1 MRVIGLDVHRSMAVV
16 AILENGHLSSGGRVD
31 LTRDAV
37 IAFGRKLRSDD
48 EVVIEATVNTA
59 TIVRLLRPFVRRV
72 VIANPLQVR
81 AIAHAKI
88 KTDKID
94 ATVLAKLHASGFLP
108 EVWMPDEATETLRRL
123 VAQRAQV
130 VQQMTRIKNR
140 VHSVLH
146 ANLIP
151 PFPGELFSVTGRKW
165 LEAQPVAAD
174 ERLAIRR
181 HLADLDR
188 RASDLAALDQA
199 LAQRALQDARVQRLM
214 TISGVHVT
222 VAVGLLAAI
231 GDISRFASP
240 EKLVSYLGLNPSVRQ
255 SGNGPA
261 HHGRITKQGRAHARG
276 HAGRS
281 SLGRGARTRAAAC
294 VLRADPEPTR
304 QAGRR
309 RGHGPQNR
317 GFGLASAEQGRGL
330 RLGASGL
337 AASEASKNGT
347 ARRSAG
353 GEGAQTGPRACL
365 QQPRCAG
372 ERTSMARANG
382 AGLYS
387 LRRQLADQA
396 RRVHG
401 RRKRETL
408 VIRHAAGSHPDT
420 RSSPRGRPCD
430 KKISM
435 AREKA
440 LVEDIREVF

>member
-1 MRVIGLDVHRSMAVV
+1 MRVIGLDVHRSMAVIAV
-16 AILENGHLSSGGRVD
+16 LENGHISSGGRVD

-37 IAFGRKLRSDD
+37 IAFGRKLRGDD

-130 VQQMTRIKNR
+130 VQQMTRMKNR
-140 VHSVLH
+140 IHSVLH
-146 ANLIP
+146 ANLIL
-151 PFPGELFSVTGRKW
+151 PFPGELFSQAGRKW
-165 LEAQPVAAD
+165 LEAQPVAPD
-174 ERLAIRR
+174 EKLAIRR
-181 HLADLDR
+181 HLADLDH

-199 LAQRALQDARVQRLM
+199 LARRALQDARAQRLM

-261 HHGRITKQGRAHARG
+261 HHGRITKQGRAHARAMLVEAAWA
-276 HAGRS
+276 AGRAP
-281 SLGRGARTRAAAC
+281 GP
-294 VLRADPEPTR
+294 LRAFFVR
-304 QAGRR
+304 IQSR
-309 RGHGPQNR
+309 RGKQVAAVATAR
-317 GFGLASAEQGRGL
+317 KIAVLAWHLLNKNEDYAWARPALLQAKLRKMELLAGQPAAKGRKQGRAHAYNSRAVRERERAWLEQTEQAYTRFVANWQTNPAGCT
-330 RLGASGL
+330 GA
-337 AASEASKNGT
+337 
-347 ARRSAG
+347 
-353 GEGAQTGPRACL
+353 
-365 QQPRCAG
+365 
-372 ERTSMARANG
+372 ANG
-382 AGLYS
+382 
-387 LRRQLADQA
+387 
-396 RRVHG
+396 
-401 RRKRETL
+401 K
-408 VIRHAAGSHPDT
+408 
-420 RSSPRGRPCD
+420 RSS
-430 KKISM
+430 
-435 AREKA
+435 
-440 LVEDIREVF
+440 

>member
-37 IAFGRKLRSDD
+37 IAFGRRLRSDD

-94 ATVLAKLHASGFLP
+94 AAVLAKLHASGFLP
-108 EVWMPDEATETLRRL
+108 EVWMPDAATETLRRL

-130 VQQMTRIKNR
+130 VQQITRMKNR
-140 VHSVLH
+140 IHSVLH

-151 PFPGELFSVTGRKW
+151 PFPGELFSTAGRKW

-174 ERLAIRR
+174 EALAIRR
-181 HLADLDR
+181 HLADLDH
-188 RASDLAALDQA
+188 RASDLASLDRA
-199 LAQRALQDARVQRLM
+199 LAQGALHDARVPRLM
-214 TISGVHVT
+214 TITGVHVT

-276 HAGRS
+276 MLVEAAWAAGRAP
-281 SLGRGARTRAAAC
+281 GP
-294 VLRADPEPTR
+294 LRAFFVRIQSRRGKQVAAVATARKIAVLAWHLLSKEEDYAWARPALL
-304 QAGRR
+304 QAKLRKMELLAGQPAAKGRKQGRAHAYNSRAVRERERAWLEQTEQAYARFVTNWQTKPARCTGAANGRR
-309 RGHGPQNR
+309 
-317 GFGLASAEQGRGL
+317 
-330 RLGASGL
+330 
-337 AASEASKNGT
+337 
-347 ARRSAG
+347 
-353 GEGAQTGPRACL
+353 
-365 QQPRCAG
+365 
-372 ERTSMARANG
+372 
-382 AGLYS
+382 
-387 LRRQLADQA
+387 
-396 RRVHG
+396 
-401 RRKRETL
+401 
-408 VIRHAAGSHPDT
+408 
-420 RSSPRGRPCD
+420 SS
-430 KKISM
+430 
-435 AREKA
+435 
-440 LVEDIREVF
+440 